1 MPPIRWHMR
10 DLRKEAAESAAM
22 SVHAKVLYHCALT
35 VHTLIVVLG
44 FWSVQRLVAMTL
56 ALRCSGAAAE
66 CEAPWWAADS
76 AWASAFAV
84 FYVPMIGVQRTIFKY
99 THKEMPCRFQTL
111 ARNLRGMKKGDNRWA
126 KDVYILSQ
134 AGATKV
140 VMTMGT
146 LYGLSLI
153 ALLATTAARA
163 ASEGT
168 AFVGDVRTKEV
179 AAPFAILCV
188 VAAILGF
195 DVV

>member
-1 MPPIRWHMR
+1 MPPIKWHPR
-10 DLRKEAAESAAM
+10 DLRKEAAEAAAM
-22 SVHAKVLYHCALT
+22 SVRAKVLYHCALT

-44 FWSVQRLVAMTL
+44 FWSVQRLVAMAL
-56 ALRCSGAAAE
+56 ALRCGGATVE
-66 CEAPWWAADS
+66 CAAPWWAADG

-84 FYVPMIGVQRTIFKY
+84 FYVPMIGVQRTIFKI
-99 THKEMPCRFQTL
+99 THKKMPCRLQTL

-126 KDVYILSQ
+126 KDIYVLGQ

-153 ALLATTAARA
+153 ALIATTAVRA
-163 ASEGT
+163 ASEGG

-179 AAPFAILCV
+179 AAPFAILSV
-188 VAAILGF
+188 VAAVLGF